1 MNSEYNTYLL
11 PLCAALNAPDGCLLP
26 FCEAL
31 NDPDSVL
38 LPFTETLNTPDG
50 VLLPFCETPDTP
62 DGVLLPFFE
71 APDTLDG
78 VLLPIC
84 ETPHAP
90 DFTLLPFC
98 DGRVAGAPRVGREVV
113 DMAPAYIIDIIKASK
128 RRETMLHAGLMPHC
142 PLQRSGRST
151 GGTQAACQQP

>member
-1 MNSEYNTYLL
+1 MNSERNTDLL

-26 FCEAL
+26 FYEAL
-31 NDPDSVL
+31 NIPDSIL

-50 VLLPFCETPDTP
+50 VLLP
-62 DGVLLPFFE
+62 
-71 APDTLDG
+71 
-78 VLLPIC
+78 IC
-84 ETPHAP
+84 EIPNAP

-128 RRETMLHAGLMPHC
+128 RRETVLHAGLMPHC
-142 PLQRSGRST
+142 LLQRSGRGT